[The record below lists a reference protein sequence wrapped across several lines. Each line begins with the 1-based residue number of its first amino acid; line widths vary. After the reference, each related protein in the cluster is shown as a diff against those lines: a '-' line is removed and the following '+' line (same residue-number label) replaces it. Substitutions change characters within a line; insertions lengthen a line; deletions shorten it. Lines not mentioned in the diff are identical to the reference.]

1 MDNTNLYKFNKSQS
15 IDYLGFLLIGFIIFS
30 NFYIDIPENIKNLI
44 LKYQYNP
51 KALSDNQEIKDFA
64 YSKYNE
70 IKETFNELKN
80 NYENSKISEG

>member
-1 MDNTNLYKFNKSQS
+1 MDNTNLYKFNESQS
-15 IDYLGFLLIGFIIFS
+15 IDYLGFLLMGFIIFP

-51 KALSDNQEIKDFA
+51 KALLDNQEIKDFA

>member
-1 MDNTNLYKFNKSQS
+1 M
-15 IDYLGFLLIGFIIFS
+15 GFIIFP

-51 KALSDNQEIKDFA
+51 KALLDNQEIKDFICLK
-64 YSKYNE
+64 YSKL
-70 IKETFNELKN
+70 KETFNELKN

>member
-1 MDNTNLYKFNKSQS
+1 MDNTNLYKFNESQS
-15 IDYLGFLLIGFIIFS
+15 IDYLGFLLMGFIIFP

-51 KALSDNQEIKDFA
+51 KALLDTHEIKDFA

-70 IKETFNELKN
+70 IKETFNET
-80 NYENSKISEG
+80 SKILER